1 MSTLTHTPVTR
12 PVVGYSPL
20 LTTEETLDLTHYVVE
35 QVHAQGYT
43 PVAASMSGSRLQG
56 LDHADSDSDVL
67 VVVAEKPQQLKS
79 LSRTATL
86 KKSFCLSD
94 ELEGQLV
101 SVHDMM
107 NTLDTSVP
115 WVELRQS
122 PFLLADIMY
131 APMLL
136 RRPVSKLLL
145 SVHADRFAVHA
156 VSRAAQGHSKAAHN
170 ALAAYQLVQTLNPTL
185 SRHDV
190 APGGPLAHRVADHL
204 DTVFSDYMENPEH
217 FTSHKDQQVREE
229 NLTAVTQYL
238 RGEKD

>member
-35 QVHAQGYT
+35 QVQAQGYT
-43 PVAASMSGSRLQG
+43 PVAASMSGSRLRG
-56 LDHADSDSDVL
+56 LDHANSDSDVL

-79 LSRTATL
+79 LSRTTTL
-86 KKSFCLSD
+86 KKSFCLGD

-101 SVHDMM
+101 SVHDVM

-122 PFLLADIMY
+122 PFLLTDTKY

-136 RRPVSKLLL
+136 SRPVNTLRLA
-145 SVHADRFAVHA
+145 VHADRFAVHA
-156 VSRAAQGHSKAAHN
+156 LSRAAQGHVKAANN
-170 ALAAYQLVQTLNPTL
+170 ALAAYQLVRTLNPTL
-185 SRHDV
+185 SRHGV
-190 APGGPLAHRVADHL
+190 APGQPLACRVARHL
-204 DTVFSDYMENPEH
+204 DDVFSDYMEKPEH
-217 FTSHKDQQVREE
+217 FTYRKDRRVREE
-229 NLTAVTQYL
+229 NLNAVLKHL